1 MIEAAGLSL
10 DVVAYIAPQ
19 ELTRGQRPREER
31 PVMHHIAI
39 DVHKRESQICILAEG
54 GKRSTSRTCQGS
66 PAPSLPPS
74 TPVNLTSVGS
84 DWATLDS
91 HPGSPIVSQAGSPM
105 LSHPGAATWSHPVE
119 RDRISFSFSPP
130 RGILLGASTPG
141 GDT

>member
-19 ELTRGQRPREER
+19 KLTRGQRPREER

-91 HPGSPIVSQAGSPM
+91 HPGAP
-105 LSHPGAATWSHPVE
+105 TWSHPVE

-141 GDT
+141 GDTRGRTRSSDDVRRAF